1 MVKINSSNG
10 DNWSGKICQGFNN
23 SRVVSELCL
32 AVFCFKR
39 VEDTITQ
46 TVAGSPGGKKKP
58 NVSFHQLQVR
68 DTAFDR
74 PRDWLGNRF
83 IYAVI
88 SSRAT
93 GLSLGVNV
101 NPDKKCNF
109 DCSYCEVDRRIP
121 SRAHKLDV
129 EVMAAELRKTIAF
142 IQSGKLVEL
151 PSYRTLPTE
160 LLRLRQV
167 ALSGDGEPTLATN
180 FGEVVQAVV
189 RVRALGGF
197 FKLVL
202 YTNGTGLDHPN
213 VLRGLELLT
222 HSDEVWIKFDGGTQ
236 SFIDKVNRPDVPLE
250 KILSNILLVGRLRP
264 VVIQSLF
271 PAIHGEEP
279 PFEEIREYAQ
289 RLKELKA
296 GGAQISMVQI
306 YSAARPGVNAE
317 WGHLP
322 LRVLSQIA
330 QTVRQT
336 TGLRTEVF

>member
-1 MVKINSSNG
+1 VKI
-10 DNWSGKICQGFNN
+10 
-23 SRVVSELCL
+23 
-32 AVFCFKR
+32 
-39 VEDTITQ
+39 VEPSAIHPV
-46 TVAGSPGGKKKP
+46 TVASGGKRKP
-58 NVSFHQLQVR
+58 SVSYQHAPAR

-88 SSRAT
+88 SARAR

-109 DCSYCEVDRRIP
+109 DCSYCEVDRRQAARE
-121 SRAHKLDV
+121 SKLDV
-129 EVMAAELRKTIAF
+129 DVMATELRKTIDY
-142 IQSGKLVEL
+142 IQGGKLAGLPAFHSL
-151 PSYRTLPTE
+151 PSE
-160 LLRLRQV
+160 LLELRQV
-167 ALSGDGEPTLATN
+167 ALSGDGEPTLAAN
-180 FGEVVQAVV
+180 FSDVVQAVV

-197 FKLVL
+197 FKIVL
-202 YTNGTGLDHPN
+202 YTNGTGLDQPA
-213 VLRGLELLT
+213 VQRGLEFLT
-222 HSDEVWIKFDGGTQ
+222 KSDDIWIKLDGGTQ

-250 KILSNILLVGRLRP
+250 KILSNILLISRQRP

-271 PAIHGEEP
+271 PAIHGDEP
-279 PFEEIREYAQ
+279 PYDEICEFAQ

-296 GGAQISMVQI
+296 GGAQISLVQI

-336 TGLRTEVF
+336 AGLRAEVF